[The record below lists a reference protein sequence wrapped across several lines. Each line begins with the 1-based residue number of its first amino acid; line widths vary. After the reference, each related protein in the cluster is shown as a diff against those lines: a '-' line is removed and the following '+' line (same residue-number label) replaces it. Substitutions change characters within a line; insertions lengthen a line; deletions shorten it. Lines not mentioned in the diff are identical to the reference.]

1 MDGKYKVQLY
11 KAGRHPQCTEVLG
24 EGGGGD
30 SEIIEFYLS
39 GTFNFPNLESLTRI
53 ACTETITETWN
64 NSSSFKEN
72 LKNTKRILPTWL

>member
-39 GTFNFPNLESLTRI
+39 GNFQLSKLRVTNTHR
-53 ACTETITETWN
+53 CTETITGIMPPLLLQGKLE
-64 NSSSFKEN
+64 KY
-72 LKNTKRILPTWL
+72 

>member
-1 MDGKYKVQLY
+1 MSIMDGKYKVQLY

-39 GTFNFPNLESLTRI
+39 GNCQLSKLRVINTHRY
-53 ACTETITETWN
+53 TETITETWKQ
-64 NSSSFKEN
+64 FLLLQGK
-72 LKNTKRILPTWL
+72 LQKY